1 MTPYMADDAR
11 AAATW
16 RGFRMAH
23 LFPVE
28 GDSAIA
34 ELWHDEQVWAD
45 VRLDGV
51 RPEAHGEDRT
61 ASATAVVR
69 CYARPAGAD
78 PGWRA
83 HHLDEIL
90 AQLTAARDWL
100 LDNEHGRIPVDGGD
114 DLSAAG
120 RALTAA
126 SVQTIERL
134 IGAVPTASSPELRN
148 AGTGALAVVLVDEGP
163 TPIEL
168 IRRIRQLTGWGL
180 MDSRTLLAARPS
192 AVMTG
197 LSAADAAAVGRSLEA
212 AGATIEIR

>member
-1 MTPYMADDAR
+1 MADNAR
-11 AAATW
+11 AAETW
-16 RGFRMAH
+16 HGFRMAH

-34 ELWHDEQVWAD
+34 ELWHDEEVWAD
-45 VRLDGV
+45 VRLEGV
-51 RPEAHGEDRT
+51 RLDAHGEDRT

-69 CYARPAGAD
+69 FYARSAGAHPD
-78 PGWRA
+78 WRE

-120 RALTAA
+120 WALTTA

-134 IGAVPTASSPELRN
+134 IGSVPTASRPELLN
-148 AGTGALAVVLVDEGP
+148 AGTGGLAVVLVDEGP

-168 IRRIRQLTGWGL
+168 IRQIRQLTGWGL
-180 MDSRTLLAARPS
+180 MDTRTLLAARPS
-192 AVMTG
+192 VVMTG
-197 LSAADAAAVGRSLEA
+197 LSAADAAEIGRSLEA